1 MDNFSSPTYAT
12 LNKINTPPTVIVLNA
27 FQHTQYQ
34 SDSIEIHSP
43 DGEHL
48 ETFGENIR
56 REQAED
62 LAYQLQ
68 NQICLLECLL
78 LNIHENIELP
88 AKAVAG
94 LVDVFYRMQ
103 DFCSTHIK

>member
-1 MDNFSSPTYAT
+1 M
-12 LNKINTPPTVIVLNA
+12 
-27 FQHTQYQ
+27 
-34 SDSIEIHSP
+34 
-43 DGEHL
+43 

-62 LAYQLQ
+62 LSYQLQ

-78 LNIHENIELP
+78 LSIHENIELP
-88 AKAVAG
+88 ANAVAG

-103 DFCSTHIK
+103 DFCGTHIK

>member
-1 MDNFSSPTYAT
+1 MDNISSPSCAT

-34 SDSIEIHSP
+34 SDSIEIHGP

-48 ETFGENIR
+48 ETFGKNIQK
-56 REQAED
+56 EQAED
-62 LAYQLQ
+62 LAYQLH

-88 AKAVAG
+88 TKAVAG

-103 DFCSTHIK
+103 DFCSTHVK